1 MMRTACPAR
10 SLPLVALLLAAP
22 ACGGP
27 GTPPLAGADRPTN
40 VVFVVGDGFGVGAWG
55 VGRAYLAAR
64 GERSALDDAPHT
76 GFVET
81 RSADALVTDSAA
93 AATAWATGRPGRN
106 DVVGEA
112 DAPALFERLRKAGR
126 PFGLVTTA
134 RVTHATPAPF
144 YARAAHRDH
153 EDAIARQL
161 AAALPDVTIGGG
173 RRAFLPAGAGG
184 ARTDGADLLAA
195 AREAGAFVSD
205 SLVVPLP
212 KDAPALLLL
221 ADSHLPHAVDAAG
234 APDLADLV
242 TAAIARLDAA
252 GPGWFLLVEEGRID
266 QAGHEHDAASLA
278 RDVARLDRAVAAILE
293 VVDLERTLVVVTADH
308 ATGNPNLH
316 ENAHPESL
324 DVVTRSVEAMERRI
338 FEGDRWTGTPAALLE
353 RALPV
358 LVEGAAHPG
367 LSARDIDR
375 LLTADNRYDRRA
387 ALGAAVSRRFGIVF
401 MEWEDHVSST
411 EVNGHTGEPVPL
423 RAWGVRAADAAGT
436 RDHAAVGRWLADVL
450 GVAP

>member
-1 MMRTACPAR
+1 MMRKVRSAR
-10 SLPLVALLLAAP
+10 FGLLAALLAAAP

-27 GTPPLAGADRPTN
+27 GTPPVGRADRPTN
-40 VVFVVGDGFGVGAWG
+40 VVLVVGDGFGVGAWG

-64 GERSALDDAPHT
+64 GERSVLDDAPHT
-76 GFVET
+76 GFVDT

-93 AATAWATGRPGRN
+93 AATAWATGRAGRN

-112 DAPALFERLRKAGR
+112 GAPALFERLAKAGR
-126 PFGLVTTA
+126 PAGLVTTA

-144 YARAAHRDH
+144 YARADHRDH
-153 EDAIARQL
+153 EEEIARQL
-161 AAALPDVTIGGG
+161 VAALPAVTIGGG

-184 ARTDGADLLAA
+184 ARKDGADLLAA

-221 ADSHLPHAVDAAG
+221 ADSHLPHDVDAAG
-234 APDLADLV
+234 TPDLADLV
-242 TAAIARLDAA
+242 TAAIARLEAE

-278 RDVARLDRAVAAILE
+278 RDVARLDRAVGAILRA
-293 VVDLERTLVVVTADH
+293 VDLKRTLVVVTADH

-338 FEGDRWTGTPAALLE
+338 FPEDRWTGTPAALEE
-353 RALPV
+353 RALPI

-367 LSARDIDR
+367 LAARDVDR
-375 LLTADNRYDRRA
+375 LLTAANRYDRRA
-387 ALGAAVSRRFGIVF
+387 ALGTAISRRFGVVF
-401 MEWEDHVSST
+401 MDWEDHVASA

-436 RDHAAVGRWLADVL
+436 RDHAALGRWLADVL
-450 GVAP
+450 GLDG